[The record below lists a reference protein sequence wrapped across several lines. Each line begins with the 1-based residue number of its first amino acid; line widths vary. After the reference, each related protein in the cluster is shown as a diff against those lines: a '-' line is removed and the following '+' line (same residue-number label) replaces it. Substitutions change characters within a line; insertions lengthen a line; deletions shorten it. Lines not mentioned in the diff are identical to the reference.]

1 MGIHEPDAVRL
12 NLGSRDPLQSLQLK
26 RAEGI
31 LNKEES
37 WEGMSVC
44 GRQETPGW
52 EEQRCST
59 EELWLSTGEARLED
73 AFKEDRL
80 DLCELKSRK
89 GPPRWSNVLILRT
102 ENPDLV
108 SLIDLR
114 TVSTMAV
121 RTQIWLWGL

>member
-1 MGIHEPDAVRL
+1 MYVGDRKPPSGKNRVAVQKSC
-12 NLGSRDPLQSLQLK
+12 GSAQGKPRS
-26 RAEGI
+26 
-31 LNKEES
+31 
-37 WEGMSVC
+37 
-44 GRQETPGW
+44 
-52 EEQRCST
+52 
-59 EELWLSTGEARLED
+59 ED

-89 GPPRWSNVLILRT
+89 GPPRWSNFLILRT